1 MAISNDDVAAV
12 RAATDIVA
20 VISEHVGLKR
30 TGRRFSGL
38 CPFHGEKSPSFSVNA
53 EQGLYYCFGCG
64 ARGDAISFVREIE
77 HLDFV
82 EAVEKLAARA
92 GIPITHTDERFG
104 TDRKHR
110 QLLTDTMSRAVEWY
124 HERLLSSPDA
134 SEARSYLRARGLTG
148 VTVRQFKIGW
158 APDDWDL
165 LAKHLN
171 VSKEVLEETGLGF
184 VNRRGNKQDAFRA
197 RVLFPIFD
205 PGGAPIALGGRIL
218 GSASDGQ
225 PKYKNSPETTLYSK
239 RRTLYA
245 LNWAK
250 DEAVKQSQIIVC
262 EGYTD
267 VIGCFTSGLPF
278 AVATCGTALAEEHVR
293 LLKKYVNR
301 VVLAYDA
308 DGAGQAAAE
317 RFYAWEKEFEIDLVV
332 AEFPS
337 GKDPG
342 DLARNNPEQLRAA
355 IAEAKPFLAF
365 RIDRLFG
372 RSETKSPE
380 ARARVADKVIELIK
394 EHPNQL
400 VRDQYLIDA
409 ADRLRIEPNQ
419 LRERLDK
426 GSTSRSTQSQQP
438 TVRRTNVATVVTAAT
453 NVERSAVLL
462 TVQHPAVIAELL
474 VGLSG
479 AVAANVAEGVD
490 GLSALAA
497 ALFSDDRYLR
507 AMLVLLAHDNV
518 HDAMDQASPDVAE
531 LLGQLS
537 VEDEPPGVEQEIA
550 DQVADTFA
558 LLFVAASRRAS
569 QELRRRSIESGET
582 FDLGELRQSA
592 EDLLRADTRSGA
604 MRRLLPWLLVAEGE

>member
-1 MAISNDDVAAV
+1 
-12 RAATDIVA
+12 
-20 VISEHVGLKR
+20 
-30 TGRRFSGL
+30 
-38 CPFHGEKSPSFSVNA
+38 
-53 EQGLYYCFGCG
+53 
-64 ARGDAISFVREIE
+64 
-77 HLDFV
+77 
-82 EAVEKLAARA
+82 
-92 GIPITHTDERFG
+92 
-104 TDRKHR
+104 
-110 QLLTDTMSRAVEWY
+110 
-124 HERLLSSPDA
+124 
-134 SEARSYLRARGLTG
+134 
-148 VTVRQFKIGW
+148 
-158 APDDWDL
+158 
-165 LAKHLN
+165 
-171 VSKEVLEETGLGF
+171 
-184 VNRRGNKQDAFRA
+184 
-197 RVLFPIFD
+197 
-205 PGGAPIALGGRIL
+205 L